1 MGLLNENRTRLEWVT
16 AEDVGRAWEVFQRYH
31 DIEWSYTDCVSLAV
45 MDRMEI
51 QQAIAFDKHF
61 RQFGK
66 VSFVPQKQSVSGTE

>member
-1 MGLLNENRTRLEWVT
+1 
-16 AEDVGRAWEVFQRYH
+16 
-31 DIEWSYTDCVSLAV
+31 